1 MSRRACLRQDDVAI
15 HRVSQGCGGG
25 RAKKKEGHGCVDTG
39 DDEVASGARWI
50 SVVLNT
56 VVVVLVLNETQR
68 NDRFVCVVAQ
78 AER

>member
-1 MSRRACLRQDDVAI
+1 M
-15 HRVSQGCGGG
+15 
-25 RAKKKEGHGCVDTG
+25 DTG
-39 DDEVASGARWI
+39 DDEVAAGARWI
-50 SVVLNT
+50 SVLVLNT